1 MFDQKLEDVNDDAEA
16 RRRGFPKGGP
26 FKLLK
31 YDITLV
37 PVDEAKAAFEA
48 FAKERAKNAAA

>member
-1 MFDQKLEDVNDDAEA
+1 MEDVNDDDEA
-16 RRRGFPKGGP
+16 KRRGFPKGGP

-31 YDITLV
+31 FDLV
-37 PVDEAKAAFEA
+37 LVTEEDSQKAREG